1 MIYELRE
8 YVTHDDTTQRVH
20 DRFEKATL
28 PLFARHGMKLM
39 GFWVDADDPRRIL
52 YLLRFSD
59 ADAQTSA
66 WKSFQQD
73 PEWKE
78 AKQASEVDGPI
89 VAEMTSRT
97 LLEVPYWPT
106 PGTGDAR

>member
-8 YVTHDDTTQRVH
+8 YVAHDHATQRVH

-28 PLFARHGMKLM
+28 PLFARHGLNPI

-52 YLLRFSD
+52 YLLRFTD
-59 ADAQTSA
+59 AEEQSKA
-66 WKSFQQD
+66 WAGFQQD
-73 PEWKE
+73 PAWQETKQESE
-78 AKQASEVDGPI
+78 ADGPI

-106 PGTGDAR
+106 AETGATQ